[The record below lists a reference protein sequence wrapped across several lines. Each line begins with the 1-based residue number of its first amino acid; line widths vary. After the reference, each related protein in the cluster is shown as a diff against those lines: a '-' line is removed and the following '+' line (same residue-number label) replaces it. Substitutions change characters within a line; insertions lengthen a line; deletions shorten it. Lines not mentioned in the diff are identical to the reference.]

1 MGFALPRGPIVI
13 PREFIQEGS
22 PLLNPD
28 TADNPFG
35 AVAEQVF
42 MQGLERKRIAVP
54 EQVLQPLHPHQVV
67 PSSSKRAPKPQFV
80 PRPPPYPPPTTAIEE
95 STVAS
100 QPTPAPSKPS
110 APLDSSSMRV
120 LSITQSAPGA
130 ALTAVEVQVPITS
143 FKGAGAMLAQHD
155 SSAALSDAPR
165 ELQMH
170 RIDFNPAQHLELKL
184 INTLDVPSSSPSITH
199 LSLRDCEL
207 SPNFITRM
215 YSVMT
220 CFPSL
225 TRLDISHCYIERS
238 TARLLPGV
246 AASLPHLTAFSATDT
261 HMNDSCSCHM
271 RALLIACPRITS
283 LNLGNNNM
291 TTFGEDSM
299 CDALTQVN
307 SPASGATTRHHLSS
321 RLFVHNISGSGGAFD
336 PPSHQLITLTGR
348 SMSRGLS
355 AVQRGP
361 PVDIVLRH
369 KSLSHAAAA
378 EIITTI
384 PSFPLLRSLHILSP
398 DFDACLAVGILLA
411 FHDQPST
418 SSFMWFVSPCVSV
431 QKV

>member
-42 MQGLERKRIAVP
+42 VQQLERRAIAAP
-54 EQVLQPLHPHQVV
+54 QQVLEPLHPQVV

-80 PRPPPYPPPTTAIEE
+80 PRPPPYPPPSMAIEE
-95 STVAS
+95 STVATQS
-100 QPTPAPSKPS
+100 TPAPSKPS
-110 APLDSSSMRV
+110 APLDSAPMRV

-130 ALTAVEVQVPITS
+130 ALTAVEVQVPSAS
-143 FKGAGAMLAQHD
+143 FKGAAAMLAQHD
-155 SSAALSDAPR
+155 ASAAASEAPR

-170 RIDFNPAQHLELKL
+170 RIDFNPAQQLELKL
-184 INTLDVPSSSPSITH
+184 INTLDVPSSSPLITH

-215 YSVMT
+215 YSVMA

-225 TRLDISHCYIERS
+225 TRLDISHCYIERA

-307 SPASGATTRHHLSS
+307 SPSPGATTRHHLSS

-336 PPSHQLITLTGR
+336 APSHQLISLTGR

-378 EIITTI
+378 EIITSI
-384 PSFPLLRSLHILSP
+384 PCFPLLRRLHILSP

-411 FHDQPST
+411 FHDQPAT
-418 SSFMWFVSPCVSV
+418 NSFMWCVRRFVLIK
-431 QKV
+431 KV